1 MKSFNQYVQHLD
13 EEKVAGN
20 FEVRTIWSRDNR
32 DRFKKK
38 AIAGDLLHV
47 NGKDKFPKLNADGKK
62 ELIPF
67 LDSLKSDEPETG
79 TEERT
84 KLLKLIKKH
93 IGPLSRIAKMAN
105 GFSGSAGSAPS
116 GAHWEALAVIGI
128 RANNNVPYLDSP
140 EWEYAGKFWTDY
152 EKPARI
158 LGKNF
163 GDMFGVKD
171 MIQWG
176 HKKKIKSNSA
186 WQPAKNKTPKTD
198 IEASSYRISLKKHGG
213 SQLMSGG
220 PAESVATL
228 NAAMTTYSISA
239 EGRETVKTVI
249 DDIHTKMGKMS
260 EKGEISALDTRIAA
274 AKKSGKKLSKID
286 TKLKKEL
293 GQ

>member
-1 MKSFNQYVQHLD
+1 
-13 EEKVAGN
+13 
-20 FEVRTIWSRDNR
+20 
-32 DRFKKK
+32 
-38 AIAGDLLHV
+38 
-47 NGKDKFPKLNADGKK
+47 
-62 ELIPF
+62 
-67 LDSLKSDEPETG
+67 
-79 TEERT
+79 
-84 KLLKLIKKH
+84 
-93 IGPLSRIAKMAN
+93 MAN
-105 GFSGSAGSAPS
+105 GFSGSAGSTPG
-116 GAHWEALAVIGI
+116 GAHWEALAVLGI

-198 IEASSYRISLKKHGG
+198 IEAGGKFRISLKKHGG

-220 PAESVATL
+220 PAEATATL
-228 NAAMTTYSISA
+228 NAAMTTYSITPS
-239 EGRETVKTVI
+239 GRKKVESVI

-260 EKGEISALDTRIAA
+260 EKVRLVLLMQE
-274 AKKSGKKLSKID
+274 
-286 TKLKKEL
+286 
-293 GQ
+293 